1 MKKPMKLMMLI
12 SLFLLVGCQK
22 ESHVQNTTT
31 SSFSHPYIFNS
42 EDFYDEPLE
51 VTPLLSQTEPMMI
64 TEAGTYYLEGDY
76 QNTLMIAANQEDTVR
91 LILSSVHWSCQDQ
104 AAIIVQSA
112 GKVQLSLPANT
123 TSTMSGSAPYL
134 ITSNS
139 PLVCN
144 GTGTLILNASQGTAI
159 NSQASIV
166 MISGQYQ
173 INAQQEAIH
182 ASSLFACYNATMTI
196 YSDSQ
201 AIVVTDP
208 DHAGMIYLQNGALT
222 VQSQADSL
230 SCDGDL
236 VIHDGTYQIASSHQ
250 NGLLVN
256 GDILI
261 ENGHYLFQTKKA
273 ALKAAQTC
281 SIHGGDWLIQTVED
295 SLDIQDQLMIKNAQM
310 AIYSDQASWMS
321 QTEVCLQGGQVFVY
335 AKQPSTSQL
344 TITGGQIILGNQTD
358 SPVYVSAESYQ
369 PSLEIHLAMPL
380 TGTISLKNIQGEMI
394 LQEELTEPC
403 QYLLLSCPAL
413 TVGETYQLSIDDWH
427 LQMTIEP

>member
-1 MKKPMKLMMLI
+1 MKKPMKLMMLT

-51 VTPLLSQTEPMMI
+51 VTSLLSQTEPMMI

-76 QNTLMIAANQEDTVR
+76 QNTLMIAANLEDTVR
-91 LILSSVHWSCQDQ
+91 LILSNVHWSCQDQ

-182 ASSLFACYNATMTI
+182 ASSLFTCYNATMTI

-208 DHAGMIYLQNGALT
+208 DHAGMVYLQNGALS

-236 VIHDGTYQIASSHQ
+236 VI
-250 NGLLVN
+250 
-256 GDILI
+256 
-261 ENGHYLFQTKKA
+261 
-273 ALKAAQTC
+273 
-281 SIHGGDWLIQTVED
+281 
-295 SLDIQDQLMIKNAQM
+295 
-310 AIYSDQASWMS
+310 
-321 QTEVCLQGGQVFVY
+321 
-335 AKQPSTSQL
+335 
-344 TITGGQIILGNQTD
+344 
-358 SPVYVSAESYQ
+358 
-369 PSLEIHLAMPL
+369 
-380 TGTISLKNIQGEMI
+380 
-394 LQEELTEPC
+394 
-403 QYLLLSCPAL
+403 
-413 TVGETYQLSIDDWH
+413 
-427 LQMTIEP
+427 

>member
-1 MKKPMKLMMLI
+1 MA
-12 SLFLLVGCQK
+12 
-22 ESHVQNTTT
+22 T
-31 SSFSHPYIFNS
+31 SSF
-42 EDFYDEPLE
+42 
-51 VTPLLSQTEPMMI
+51 
-64 TEAGTYYLEGDY
+64 
-76 QNTLMIAANQEDTVR
+76 
-91 LILSSVHWSCQDQ
+91 
-104 AAIIVQSA
+104 
-112 GKVQLSLPANT
+112 
-123 TSTMSGSAPYL
+123 
-134 ITSNS
+134 
-139 PLVCN
+139 
-144 GTGTLILNASQGTAI
+144 
-159 NSQASIV
+159 
-166 MISGQYQ
+166 
-173 INAQQEAIH
+173 
-182 ASSLFACYNATMTI
+182 
-196 YSDSQ
+196 
-201 AIVVTDP
+201 
-208 DHAGMIYLQNGALT
+208 
-222 VQSQADSL
+222 
-230 SCDGDL
+230 
-236 VIHDGTYQIASSHQ
+236 DGTYQIASSHQ

-310 AIYSDQASWMS
+310 AFYSDQASWMS

-369 PSLEIHLAMPL
+369 PSLEIHLVMPL